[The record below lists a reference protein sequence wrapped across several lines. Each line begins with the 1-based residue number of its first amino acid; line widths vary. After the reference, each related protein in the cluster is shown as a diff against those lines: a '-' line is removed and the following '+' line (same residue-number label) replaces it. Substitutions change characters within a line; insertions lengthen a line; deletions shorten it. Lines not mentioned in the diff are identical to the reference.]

1 MPSSRIDR
9 RGWIAISLAV
19 LGGLVAFT
27 RVIVLFRRSGV
38 VDWGHVALAIG
49 VPALMFVMVS
59 ARGRGGADTSNDSD
73 KDA

>member
-1 MPSSRIDR
+1 M
-9 RGWIAISLAV
+9 AIGLAV
-19 LGGLVAFT
+19 LGGLIAFM
-27 RVIVLFRRSGV
+27 REIVLFRRSGV

-59 ARGRGGADTSNDSD
+59 VRGRSGPDTSNDSE